1 MSIDTPVELTDEEI
15 ETVWAGR
22 SDPPVRA
29 QDATDAT
36 DSGDGDAT
44 DTGDGDATDSGD
56 GDATDSG
63 DADGADADGADADGQ
78 DA

>member
-22 SDPPVRA
+22 TDPPVRA
-29 QDATDAT
+29 QDTTDAT

-44 DTGDGDATDSGD
+44 DTGDGDATDT
-56 GDATDSG
+56 GDADG
-63 DADGADADGADADGQ
+63 ADADGADADGADADGQ

>member
-22 SDPPVRA
+22 TDPPVRA

-44 DTGDGDATDSGD
+44 DTGDGDATD
-56 GDATDSG
+56 TG